1 METSNDPTAGGVT
14 ATGEAREHPVALVTG
29 AASGIGRAAALRLA
43 EDGHRISCFDLD
55 AAGLKD
61 TVATVVDAGGEA
73 FAIEGSVTDEVA
85 AKNAVAATVEHFG
98 SLDVLANVAGVGHYC
113 HAVDETLETWNRT
126 IEINLTGTFLMCRSA
141 LPELLE
147 HGGNIVN
154 VASIAGL
161 AGHAYGAAYSASK
174 GGVVA
179 FSKTL
184 AAEYASQGIRV
195 NLVCPGGVLTPLLS
209 NFIPPDDADP
219 DLVARAV
226 PLTKTLLD
234 PLEIANAIAFFASAM
249 PNTTGAM
256 LVIDGATIV

>member
-1 METSNDPTAGGVT
+1 MATSDDPTDG
-14 ATGEAREHPVALVTG
+14 GEAAPGKDRENPVALVTG
-29 AASGIGRAAALRLA
+29 AASGIGRATSLRLA
-43 EDGHRISCFDLD
+43 EDGLRISCFDLD
-55 AAGLKD
+55 AAGVEE
-61 TVATVVDAGGEA
+61 TVASVVEAGGEA
-73 FAIEGSVTDEVA
+73 LMIAGSVTDEVA
-85 AKNAVAATVEHFG
+85 AKDAVATTVEHFG

-113 HAVDETLETWNRT
+113 HATEESLEAWNRT
-126 IEINLTGTFLMCRSA
+126 IEVNLTGTFLMCRSA
-141 LPELLE
+141 LPELIE
-147 HGGNIVN
+147 RGGAIVN

-184 AAEYASQGIRV
+184 AAEYASRGVRV

-209 NFIPPDDADP
+209 NFVPPDDADP
-219 DLVARAV
+219 DLVSRAV

-249 PNTTGAM
+249 PNTTGAT
-256 LVIDGATIV
+256 LVIDGGTIV

>member
-14 ATGEAREHPVALVTG
+14 ATGAASENPVALVTG
-29 AASGIGRAAALRLA
+29 AASGIGRAAAVRLA

-55 AAGLKD
+55 AAGLEE
-61 TVATVVDAGGEA
+61 TVATIVEAGGEA

-85 AKNAVAATVEHFG
+85 TKNAVAATVERFG

-113 HAVDETLETWNRT
+113 HAADETLEAWNRT

-141 LPELLE
+141 LPELRE

-209 NFIPPDDADP
+209 NFMPPDDADP

-234 PLEIANAIAFFASAM
+234 PIEIANAIAFFASAM